1 MSIDFDFNEI
11 VSNVRNHLGDVE
23 TLMGQIDE
31 KKSDLESIHDEL
43 DSAHNDLDS
52 NLYTLQEMNRNIQT
66 LEDAQT
72 RAEEHDFYI

>member
-43 DSAHNDLDS
+43 DSAHNELDS
-52 NLYTLQEMNRNIQT
+52 NLYTLQEINRNIDR
-66 LEDAQT
+66 LDEAQQ
-72 RAEEHDFYI
+72 RAEENDFYI